1 VAIQKPI
8 EILLDFL
15 DSRVFTPTAGADP
28 GKYASA
34 EDRKLLKSVKKR
46 VAETR
51 TRYLGS
57 YATAR
62 DVKVN
67 FAQDLQSKP
76 GQALASDMLVL
87 KLKRFE
93 DVRQEFADLC
103 QKLGV

>member
-1 VAIQKPI
+1 MATQKPI

-15 DSRVFTPTAGADP
+15 DAHVFKPTAAADP
-28 GKYASA
+28 RKYASG
-34 EDRKLLKSVKKR
+34 EDRTLLKFVKKR

-87 KLKRFE
+87 QLTRFE
-93 DVRQEFADLC
+93 DVPQQFAELC
-103 QKLGV
+103 EKLGV